1 MVPHAR
7 TAGIRDAIDE
17 NARGARLTARPARLA
32 RAIRL
37 AAIAG
42 SSALLLSACGSGEDE
57 HARQVEADKAATN
70 DPALIEKGLYM
81 ARASDCA
88 ACHSTQD
95 GDEYAGG
102 LGFETPVGKIFAT
115 NITPD
120 TEHGIG
126 NYTLEEYTR
135 VLREGEAA
143 DGHNLYPAM
152 PFPSYARLTD
162 DDIKSLYA
170 WNMHDVTPSATPN
183 RESEIPFPL
192 NMRWPMALWEEIF
205 SPLEPWQDDPR
216 RAPTGTVAPI
226 SSRGRDT
233 VAAVTPSVA
242 SPSRR
247 RR

>member
-17 NARGARLTARPARLA
+17 NARGARLTARPARA
-32 RAIRL
+32 GPCNSSCCHC
-37 AAIAG
+37 G

-126 NYTLEEYTR
+126 NYTLER
-135 VLREGEAA
+135 
-143 DGHNLYPAM
+143 
-152 PFPSYARLTD
+152 S
-162 DDIKSLYA
+162 
-170 WNMHDVTPSATPN
+170 TPVYCAKV
-183 RESEIPFPL
+183 R
-192 NMRWPMALWEEIF
+192 RPMATI
-205 SPLEPWQDDPR
+205 SIR
-216 RAPTGTVAPI
+216 RCR
-226 SSRGRDT
+226 SRPMH
-233 VAAVTPSVA
+233 V
-242 SPSRR
+242 
-247 RR
+247 